1 MATPMASKASTSAAS
16 TPSPTTH
23 STAVTLA
30 TTGGDGQRAGGRVGR
45 WLPRHKSGERRGGG
59 EKK

>member
-30 TTGGDGQRAGGRVGR
+30 TTGGDGQRAGGLVGR
-45 WLPRHKSGERRGGG
+45 WLPRHKSG
-59 EKK
+59 